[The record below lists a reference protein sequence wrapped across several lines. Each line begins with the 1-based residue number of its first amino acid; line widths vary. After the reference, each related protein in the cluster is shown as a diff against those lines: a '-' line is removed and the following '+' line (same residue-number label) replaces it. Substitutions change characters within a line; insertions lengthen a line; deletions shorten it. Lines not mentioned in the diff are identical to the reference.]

1 MNEPMYEEIY
11 QTQALFLKDIHFP
24 KIFTDIYEFAAKEK
38 KDKNLFYITSAQI
51 FHAKTIK
58 SHD

>member
-1 MNEPMYEEIY
+1 MYEEIY